1 MNRSAVTLIILL
13 SATIFCSASSG
24 RINGTGLGI
33 IIGEPTGL
41 SIKVWNS
48 RISAFDAGIA
58 WSFGKNGS
66 LHLHGDYLLHNFN
79 AFSNKQLPLYYGAG
93 ARVNFGDKARIGFRG
108 VLGINYIFREL
119 PLDAFF
125 EIVPV
130 FDIAPATSF
139 GLNAGIGIR
148 FFF

>member
-1 MNRSAVTLIILL
+1 MRAIKILIICLL
-13 SATIFCSASSG
+13 VPVVCHAYSG
-24 RINGTGLGI
+24 QAGSTGLGI

-41 SIKVWNS
+41 SLKVWNS

-58 WSFGKNGS
+58 WSFGKNGN

-79 AFSNKQLPLYYGAG
+79 AFSNRQLPFYYGAG
-93 ARVNFGDKARIGFRG
+93 ARVNFGDKARIGIRG
-108 VLGINYIFREL
+108 VLGINYLFREL

-130 FDIAPATSF
+130 FDLAPATSF
-139 GLNAGIGIR
+139 GLNAGIGMR